1 MNINVSI
8 ERLVLD
14 GLPVS
19 SVHQGYLIAAAMEAE
34 LTRLLSIE
42 GLAASASRAE
52 PHLPA
57 GHIHLIPDGGP
68 RSVGQ
73 QIGAAVHHVLNQSK
87 QTTTNQKANTP

>member
-19 SVHQGYLIAAAMEAE
+19 SIQGHAIAAAMEAE
-34 LTRLLSIE
+34 LTRLLTIE
-42 GLAASASRAE
+42 GLAASASRSE
-52 PHLPA
+52 SHLA
-57 GHIHLIPDGGP
+57 TGQIHVVPDGGP

-73 QIGAAVHHVLNQSK
+73 QIGDAVYHVLNQPK
-87 QTTTNQKANTP
+87 QTTTNQQANTP

>member
-19 SVHQGYLIAAAMEAE
+19 SVQGHAIAAAMEAE
-34 LTRLLSIE
+34 LTRLLSVE
-42 GLAASASRAE
+42 GLATSASRAE

-57 GHIHLIPDGGP
+57 GHIHLVPDGGP
-68 RSVGQ
+68 RSIGQ
-73 QIGAAVHHVLNQSK
+73 QIGDAVHHVLNQSK
-87 QTTTNQKANTP
+87 QTTTIQKANAR